1 MGSKHW
7 WQAAL
12 LAACLGTGLSASAQ
26 TQIMD
31 RVVAIVDNDAVMAS
45 ALQER
50 LAAVQAGADSN
61 QPLPPQEQL
70 QRQILDA
77 LILESLQLQMAER
90 AGVRISDDQLNET
103 LSDIA
108 RSNNLTLEQFSQAL
122 EERGQSY
129 AQAREQIRREML
141 LKRVQQGN
149 VSNKVRVSEQEVD
162 TFLASEY
169 GKRMNA
175 EEYRLS
181 HLMLEV
187 PEDAPTSTQQAA
199 RDFMEQLKRDADGG
213 ASFTSLS
220 RRAAPAG
227 TTLRGGDLGWRRELP
242 DLFASEVAG
251 MQKNDVRGPLA
262 NPGALHLIRL
272 MDKRGGTN
280 RVVHQTHVRHI
291 LVKPSEIRTPA
302 ETAQL
307 AQSLHQRLQKGEDF
321 AALARQFSEDPG
333 SKLSGGDLGWTQA
346 GQMVP
351 EFEQVMNS
359 TQAKQISQPFESRF
373 GWHILQVLDHR
384 EQDMAE
390 ESLRNQA
397 RNVLF
402 RKKYDEELQSWL
414 RKIRDEAYVEVKL

>member
-12 LAACLGTGLSASAQ
+12 LAACLGTGLSANAQ

-213 ASFTSLS
+213 ASFTALS